1 MQPPNCSTHT
11 DCLTARDFL
20 LSERAWTGKARL
32 PAVSLFSGAGL
43 SDIGYELAGFQFVVQ
58 AEKDP
63 RRASLCSA
71 NFPEAASIVGQIG
84 KTWREVASVYR
95 AKKPEDRLALLSV
108 TPPCQ
113 GLSSSNPSRG
123 KVSDHT
129 TSDGRNLL
137 LLDALDLIKELE
149 PKLVVVENVPQVLHR
164 MVKADGDEEP
174 GKLVDIFQS
183 ALCSTYRVF
192 STVVQMANYGIPQDR
207 RRAVLVAVHNGE
219 PGLQLLARESS
230 LPIPRPSHSQSSQ
243 GSSKS
248 WVTLEKWLTAMRYP
262 TLDAQSLGTARDP
275 SDQLHFV
282 PHYGD
287 DRYLMVADIPPRSGQ
302 NAYQNSLCHKC
313 GHNDVPKNAANCP
326 KCSSLMRNKPYM
338 RDVAGHYRLIKGF
351 DSSYR
356 RMHPD
361 RPAPTVTTA
370 SSHLG
375 SDYKIHPWENRVLSI
390 RECADLQTVPR
401 FYHWEWVFDHHQTY
415 LAREVI
421 GEALPPMFTYL
432 HGQILRA
439 LVAGNIDPGQLM
451 YNPQSSS

>member
-1 MQPPNCSTHT
+1 MQPQNLSAHTNC
-11 DCLTARDFL
+11 LAARDFL
-20 LSERAWTGKARL
+20 LRSRDWTGEDRL

-43 SDIGYELAGFQFVVQ
+43 SDVGYELAGFQFVVQ

-63 RRASLCSA
+63 RRAAICA
-71 NFPEAASIVGQIG
+71 TNFPEAASVVGQVG
-84 KTWREVASVYR
+84 KTWCEIASAYR
-95 AKKPEDRLALLSV
+95 AKKPENRLALLSV

-137 LLDALDLIKELE
+137 LLDALDLINELE
-149 PKLVVVENVPQVLHR
+149 PRLVVVENVPQVLHR
-164 MVKADGDEEP
+164 MVKAESDEKP
-174 GKLVDIFQS
+174 GKLVDIFKS
-183 ALCSTYRVF
+183 ALRPAYSVF
-192 STVVQMANYGIPQDR
+192 SAVIQMANYGIPQER

-219 PGLQLLARESS
+219 PGLPLLEKMGL
-230 LPIPRPSHSQSSQ
+230 LPIPRPSRSQPAQ
-243 GSSKS
+243 NGSKP
-248 WVTLEKWLTAMRYP
+248 WVTLEEWLTVMRYP
-262 TLDAQSLGTARDP
+262 TLDAKSPETACDP
-275 SDQLHFV
+275 NDQLHFV
-282 PHYGD
+282 PHYGE
-287 DRYLMVADIPPRSGQ
+287 DRYSMVADIPPRSAKNG
-302 NAYQNSLCHKC
+302 YQNSLCHEC
-313 GHNDVPKNAANCP
+313 GHNDVPRDAVNCP
-326 KCSSLMRNKPYM
+326 KCDSLMRNKPYTS
-338 RDVAGHYRLIKGF
+338 DVDGHCRLIKGF

-356 RMHPD
+356 RMHHD

-401 FYHWEWVFDHHQTY
+401 FYNWKWVFDHHQTY

-421 GEALPPMFTYL
+421 GEALPPMFTCL

-439 LVAGNIDPGQLM
+439 LIEGNVEAGQLM
-451 YNPQSSS
+451 SNPRSSS